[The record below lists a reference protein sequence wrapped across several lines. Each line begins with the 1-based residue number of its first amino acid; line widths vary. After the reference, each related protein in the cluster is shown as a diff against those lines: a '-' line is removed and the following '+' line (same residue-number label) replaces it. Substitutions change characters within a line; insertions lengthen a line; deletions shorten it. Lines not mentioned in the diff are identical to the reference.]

1 MDSFSSHS
9 DAVDAPAR
17 NCFAIEPSDT
27 VPLVSITK
35 AIYVGN
41 SGDVALKSVDAVNNV
56 NFASVPAGTIL
67 PVRAEF
73 VRAAG
78 TTATGLVGLA

>member
-1 MDSFSSHS
+1 MDAFASYTDSI
-9 DAVDAPAR
+9 DAPAR
-17 NCFAIEPSDT
+17 DCFAIAPSDT
-27 VPLVSITK
+27 VPLTSVTK
-35 AIYVGN
+35 AIYVGGT
-41 SGDVALKSVDAVNNV
+41 GDVLLKSVDGVADV
-56 NFASVPAGTIL
+56 NFTAVPAGAIL